1 MSNAKLLQLDKELF
15 EVKEFWRIVTSPYIH
30 DRLEDSEVIK
40 ILADERVIGTIRKY
54 GGKAA
59 KRVVAGWLVH
69 AAYYLRNRNTVV
81 EISKIL
87 ADERVIGTIRK
98 YDDEAAEEAFFLVG

>member
-54 GGKAA
+54 
-59 KRVVAGWLVH
+59 
-69 AAYYLRNRNTVV
+69 
-81 EISKIL
+81 
-87 ADERVIGTIRK
+87 
-98 YDDEAAEEAFFLVG
+98 DDEAAEEAFFGWVKLLTI